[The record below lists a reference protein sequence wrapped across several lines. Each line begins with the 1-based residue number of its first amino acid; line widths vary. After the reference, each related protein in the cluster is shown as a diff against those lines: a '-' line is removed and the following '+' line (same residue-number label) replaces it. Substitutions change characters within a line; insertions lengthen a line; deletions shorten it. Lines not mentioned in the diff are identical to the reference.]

1 MLPWAVQAVA
11 AAWEERV
18 IWADSGEEDSDHCDP
33 EHRGEAPAS
42 YPGVQGV
49 QDGQGVRDDQVVLLA
64 SYLDD
69 PGDLAFVSASPSL
82 G

>member
-1 MLPWAVQAVA
+1 MLPWAVQVEAAV
-11 AAWEERV
+11 WEEQAV
-18 IWADSGEEDSDHCDP
+18 LADNGEEDSDHCDP

-42 YPGVQGV
+42 YPGVQDV

-64 SYLDD
+64 SYPDD
-69 PGDLAFVSASPSL
+69 PDDLASVSASPSL